1 MESHMFPSHSTN
13 EVYSMI
19 MTSCN
24 VISLDPVKDRFA
36 TLHPSWKSLRT
47 LCLRSA
53 LPRIPQHHISTE
65 IVQRPPHGTG
75 LVPCSLLDISCYDEI
90 ISAPSGVCYPL
101 TNSPHRSLPMFTR
114 SVTLPAHSRRSL
126 LAYLRLFVLLDAL
139 VVLRL
144 QWHHHLVT
152 CLVRLVQR

>member
-24 VISLDPVKDRFA
+24 VISLDPVRDRFA

-47 LCLRSA
+47 LCLRFA
-53 LPRIPQHHISTE
+53 LPRIPQHHISTG

-101 TNSPHRSLPMFTR
+101 ANSPHRSLLMFY
-114 SVTLPAHSRRSL
+114 SISESSCSFKKIPVSL
-126 LAYLRLFVLLDAL
+126 SEAVCFA
-139 VVLRL
+139 
-144 QWHHHLVT
+144 
-152 CLVRLVQR
+152 